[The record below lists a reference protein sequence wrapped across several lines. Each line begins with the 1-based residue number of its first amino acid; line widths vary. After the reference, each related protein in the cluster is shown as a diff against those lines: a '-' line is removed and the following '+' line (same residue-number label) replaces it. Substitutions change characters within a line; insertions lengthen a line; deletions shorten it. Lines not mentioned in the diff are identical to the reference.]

1 MRLKFSWDKYALSRN
16 IMVFTEKNG
25 NKTMKSNFFKD
36 HLHRKITLKSKIIK
50 RKEIKTHSYF
60 YNFLIKDR
68 NHKTAQCTTTV
79 QK

>member
-16 IMVFTEKNG
+16 TMVFTEKNG
-25 NKTMKSNFFKD
+25 NKTMKSNFFED
-36 HLHRKITLKSKIIK
+36 YLHRKITLKSEIMKSLKIKI
-50 RKEIKTHSYF
+50 HSYF